1 MNDTEP
7 RVSSRQAPDGA
18 TILVIDDQ
26 LLVSSALAYT
36 LRDLG
41 FDAHSVRADL
51 AEVESAAQ
59 EHSPGLVLLDL
70 DLGSAPDGLPFEGV
84 DLIGPLSAQG
94 WTVLVITGTASLD
107 RIAQAIAH
115 GATNWI
121 VTGASFAELVHAAVE
136 IMAGRG
142 QLPPV
147 DHAAL
152 LEHHH
157 KAQA

>member
-7 RVSSRQAPDGA
+7 VVTDGQAPGSA

-41 FDAHSVRADL
+41 FDAHSIRADL
-51 AEVESAAQ
+51 AEVQAAAL
-59 EHSPGLVLLDL
+59 EHEPGLVLLDL
-70 DLGSAPDGLPFEGV
+70 DLGSAPESQLLNGV
-84 DLIGPLSAQG
+84 DLIAPLRAQG

-107 RIAQAIAH
+107 RIAQAIAR

-121 VTGASFAELVHAAVE
+121 VTGSTFAELVHAAVE

-142 QLPPV
+142 QLAPEAQ
-147 DHAAL
+147 AAL
-152 LEHHH
+152 IEHHQ
-157 KAQA
+157 KEQA